1 MASGLKP
8 SWRPV
13 LSRDQNLCTVLGF
26 KQLATIHQK
35 PMSTPPAHPIEE
47 THVTK
52 IIRFDPP
59 RAFIGDENQFKTG
72 RGLTDIHIFLY
83 DVGV

>member
-13 LSRDQNLCTVLGF
+13 LSRNRNLCTVLGF

-35 PMSTPPAHPIEE
+35 PLPTPPAHPIEE

-52 IIRFDPP
+52 KVRFDPP
-59 RAFIGDENQFKTG
+59 FIGDENHFKTG
-72 RGLTDIHIFLY
+72 RGLTEIHKFLY